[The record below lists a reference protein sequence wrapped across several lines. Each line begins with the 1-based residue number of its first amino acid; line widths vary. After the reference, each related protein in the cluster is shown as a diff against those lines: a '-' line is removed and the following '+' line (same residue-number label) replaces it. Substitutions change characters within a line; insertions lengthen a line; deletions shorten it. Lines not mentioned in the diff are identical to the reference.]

1 MHGRKGFTLLEMLVV
16 VVIAGSVLLFAVPAY
31 KRMQDKNAFTSAQ
44 GVLMELRSAVLAL
57 RQDLALSPSSYSF
70 PGTSPLQLDASW
82 QNENFGGYAVILQ
95 TSVQDLDTDKLK
107 NALFIKKYIQPI
119 HFDSGTS
126 KFRNYDFYICPTTA
140 STAACCGNNK
150 NVVACMQDTNRCSR
164 ATKGFYYGARIL
176 TDGTIEQFSDTNCI
190 NSQEEEEEQIQTGI

>member
-57 RQDLALSPSSYSF
+57 RQDLALSSSSHSF
-70 PGTSPLQLDASW
+70 PGTSPVQLDAGW
-82 QNENFGGYAVILQ
+82 QSENFVGYTDIVRS
-95 TSVQDLDTDKLK
+95 SVQDMDTEKLK
-107 NALFIKKYIQPI
+107 YALFVKKYIQPI

-126 KFRNYDFYICPTTA
+126 KFRNYDFYICPTAA
-140 STAACCGNNK
+140 STGACCGNNK
-150 NVVACMQDTNRCSR
+150 EVVACMQDPNRCSR

-176 TDGTIEQFSDTNCI
+176 RDGTIDSFSDTNCST
-190 NSQEEEEEQIQTGI
+190 SQEEEEENQLGV